1 MQSHLH
7 CVGYR
12 LASSKPHHAAVLD
25 LLHADRVKIL
35 LVFHVFFHWY
45 AMGISLWST
54 CAPTIYPTISLAT
67 ECAIIFFPVR

>member
-25 LLHADRVKIL
+25 LLHADRVKNIL
-35 LVFHVFFHWY
+35 SISCVFPLVC
-45 AMGISLWST
+45 MGISLWST
-54 CAPTIYPTISLAT
+54 FAPTIYPTISLAT
-67 ECAIIFFPVR
+67 ECTIIFFHVR